1 MSAPR
6 DTYSLY
12 RLSGLAALLSGAL
25 QLAYL
30 IINARLETGT
40 IGGLPVEPGYQNLER
55 TLMVTWSILL
65 IPTATSLMAWLQRD
79 RILLPLLYSV
89 LGVIS
94 LLMWA
99 YATATHRLNPT
110 LQASSLLLAS
120 VWWMGIGTEM
130 SEQRKL
136 LGAFTFF
143 VGVAALLEIM
153 VANVEPF
160 GRFTWL
166 GELRLPLVL
175 VWSVWMGFELLLRLP
190 DRQTNDAREPAID

>member
-1 MSAPR
+1 MSTQS
-6 DTYSLY
+6 DTNSIY
-12 RLSGLAALLSGAL
+12 RLAGLAAVLSGAL
-25 QLAYL
+25 QSAYL
-30 IINARLETGT
+30 VINVAFAGGSIGSLPTETGFQSLGR
-40 IGGLPVEPGYQNLER
+40 I
-55 TLMVTWSILL
+55 LMVAWSLLL
-65 IPTATSLMAWLQRD
+65 IPTAISLMAWLQRE

-99 YATATHRLNPT
+99 YGAATHRLSPT

-120 VWWMGIGTEM
+120 VWWMGTGTEM
-130 SEQRKL
+130 TEQRKL

-153 VANVEPF
+153 VANIEPF

-175 VWSVWMGFELLLRLP
+175 VWSLWMGFELLLRPP
-190 DRQTNDAREPAID
+190 DRQPNNAREPATE